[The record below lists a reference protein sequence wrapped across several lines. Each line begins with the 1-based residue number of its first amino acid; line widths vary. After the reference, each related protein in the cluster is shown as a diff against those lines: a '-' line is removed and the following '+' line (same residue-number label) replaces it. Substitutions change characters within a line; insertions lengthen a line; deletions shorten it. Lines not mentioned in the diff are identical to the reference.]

1 MYLVN
6 KKLATIPLT
15 VSRWGESVTGEA
27 EYQEDTQTKVDVI
40 IDDDPHQIM
49 LEIDGVTLCFDPE
62 HSEVLE
68 TAIRVARQTLRKR

>member
-1 MYLVN
+1 
-6 KKLATIPLT
+6 
-15 VSRWGESVTGEA
+15 
-27 EYQEDTQTKVDVI
+27 
-40 IDDDPHQIM
+40 M

>member
-1 MYLVN
+1 MYLVT

-15 VSRWGESVTGEA
+15 VSRWGEGVSG